1 MLPELFC
8 EKMKTLLGEEYEA
21 FLGALDRPRA
31 VGLRLNPLKLR
42 HAQQSEGSGFPDKGE
57 RIAAASV
64 RTGLAMTGRDYSG
77 QSEESAIL
85 NSQLSIFNLTP
96 VPWCPTGFYYDPE
109 TRPGLHPLH
118 AAGAYYL
125 QEPSAMAPVE
135 LLDPRPGERVLDLC
149 AAPGGKSTQIAGK
162 LAGRGL
168 LVCNE
173 LQPKR
178 AAVLASN
185 IERLGVANALVLNE
199 HPARLA
205 ERFPAYFDRV
215 LVDAPCSGEGMFRK
229 HDAASQDW
237 SPETVAMCARRQ
249 AEILDCAA
257 AMLKPGGRL
266 VYSTCTFSPEENEGS
281 IEAFLQ
287 RNPDF
292 CVIETEAPCFAPG
305 RPDWAGGDPTLARCF
320 RLWPHRLLGEGHFAA
335 VLQKGIRDQGSGI
348 RDQGSGIRDQGSG
361 IRDQGSGL
369 SACSGEHCSP
379 LQLRPDEG
387 SGIRER
393 GAERNGKLERGSRF
407 RHSERR
413 EESVLPK
420 PVQALLAE
428 LGVSLP
434 EGKPVL
440 FGDRVFWAPPETPE
454 LEGLK
459 VLRPGLELAELRR
472 DLAVPAHALA
482 LWAKTAASVHALRA
496 DEPACAAW
504 LRGETIP
511 TEAEGWTLVT
521 VDGLSLGW
529 GKGVRGT
536 LKNHYPK
543 ALRMSG

>member
-8 EKMKTLLGEEYEA
+8 EKMKTLLGEEYPA
-21 FLGALDRPRA
+21 FLAALDRPRA
-31 VGLRLNPLKLR
+31 VGLRLNPLKLDAAR
-42 HAQQSEGSGFPDKGE
+42 LGPMWASAPTAQQSCHSE
-57 RIAAASV
+57 R
-64 RTGLAMTGRDYSG
+64 
-77 QSEESAIL
+77 SEESVPQS
-85 NSQLSIFNLTP
+85 NSVFQIEDLKNSSTFNFQLSTFNLTP
-96 VPWCPTGFYYDPE
+96 VPWEPTGFYYDPE
-109 TRPGLHPLH
+109 TRPGLHPWH

-125 QEPSAMAPVE
+125 QEPSAMAPAA
-135 LLDPRPGERVLDLC
+135 LLDPQPGERVLDLC
-149 AAPGGKSTQIAGK
+149 AAPGGKSTQIAGRMR
-162 LAGRGL
+162 GRGL

-173 LQPKR
+173 IHPKR

-205 ERFPAYFDRV
+205 DRFPEYFDRI

-281 IEAFLQ
+281 VAGMLE
-287 RNPDF
+287 RNPEF
-292 CVIETEAPCFAPG
+292 VVEELSAPWFAPG

-320 RLWPHRLLGEGHFAA
+320 RLWPHLLIGEGHFAA
-335 VLQKGIRDQGSGI
+335 VLQKGIRDQRSGI
-348 RDQGSGIRDQGSG
+348 RDQESGSP
-361 IRDQGSGL
+361 
-369 SACSGEHCSP
+369 ACSGEHCSP

-393 GAERNGKLERGSRF
+393 GADRNSRKERGSRF
-407 RHSERR
+407 RHSERS
-413 EESVLPK
+413 EESVLPR
-420 PVQALLAE
+420 PVETLLKE
-428 LGVSLP
+428 LGVTLP

-440 FGDRVFWAPPETPE
+440 FGERVFWAPPETPD
-454 LEGLK
+454 LSGLK

-472 DLAVPAHALA
+472 ELAAPAHALA
-482 LWAKTAASVHALRA
+482 LWTGQAASCHELSA
-496 DEPACAAW
+496 DDPACGAY

-511 TEAEGWTLVT
+511 TACSGWTLVR
-521 VDGLSLGW
+521 VDGLGLGW
-529 GKGVRGT
+529 GKGSKGI

-543 ALRMSG
+543 GLRIAPRS